1 MKKRNSVKISTSAGV
16 RLNAS
21 NWLRKTEVANEKLL
35 IIKIQLVGLWVIVEF
50 FQLQLSELGQITVMS

>member
-1 MKKRNSVKISTSAGV
+1 MKKRNSIKISTSAGV

-35 IIKIQLVGLWVIVEF
+35 IIKIQLVGL
-50 FQLQLSELGQITVMS
+50 